1 MNKMPAVLCGVVAV
15 LFCTMALLPQP
26 AEAASIHAILVG
38 DVHDPNI
45 GPGDRLDLNLMK
57 GILNDIARNTGMPL
71 KMKVIDDRI
80 ERSTVM
86 SAVRNLNPGNDDM
99 VLFYYTGHGYRMR
112 SMNTK
117 WPAMALNG
125 PDNQTAGLDQYW
137 VYNML
142 KQKNPRLLMVMTD
155 ACNNYVQEGAIDTTL
170 SVRATQERRESYN
183 KLFRQYRG
191 AIIASS
197 SIPGQYSFSG
207 STGSQFTVAFL
218 RNLRSALG
226 EANPSW
232 DRIMKSSVRPLMNGR
247 QVPQYALND
256 GGASDFSDSGSAE
269 QPAEENRETVPGSAD
284 ENRESQSDRAS
295 GEGASLFAQLLLQLE
310 ASVKYSAQTS
320 EWRGLRNQWMQDVRS
335 AGSAGDVSR
344 LRELLVT
351 FETNIQYSAQNSN
364 WPGKRAN
371 WISTVQSSGSLGA
384 LIAPLLEVEAS
395 IQYTA
400 QSDIWRSRR
409 SGWMN
414 QVRAISGDTGSNS
427 ESAGNADARGEGG
440 SFGNLLI
447 ELEAS
452 VNYSAQSSNWRN
464 MRDGWISDVR
474 NAGNNVARLR
484 AVLITFESNIL
495 YSSQSDAWRSR
506 RSAWVQQVRSAGS
519 ISVLKNLMIEAES
532 SIEFSAQS
540 DSWRERRSGWLQEVR
555 GL

>member
-1 MNKMPAVLCGVVAV
+1 MKKISALLCGVFIFLCCSV
-15 LFCTMALLPQP
+15 LMVPQLG
-26 AEAASIHAILVG
+26 EAASIHAILVG

-57 GILNDIARNTGMPL
+57 GLLNDIARNTGMPL
-71 KMKVIDDRI
+71 KMNVIDDRI

-86 SAVRNLNPGNDDM
+86 SAVRNLNPGSDDM
-99 VLFYYTGHGYRMR
+99 VIFYYTGHGYRMR

-117 WPAMALNG
+117 WPAMALDG

-137 VYNML
+137 VYNVL

-170 SVRATQERRESYN
+170 SVQSSQERRESYN

-207 STGSQFTVAFL
+207 STGSQFTVAFI

-226 EANPSW
+226 ETSPSW
-232 DRIMKSSVRPLMNGR
+232 ERIMKSSVRPLMNGR

-256 GGASDFSDSGSAE
+256 SGSASFTDSGDAV
-269 QPAEENRETVPGSAD
+269 QPPDENRETVP
-284 ENRESQSDRAS
+284 EPAS
-295 GEGASLFAQLLLQLE
+295 GEGASLFSQLLLQLE
-310 ASVKYSAQTS
+310 ASVKYSAQS
-320 EWRGLRNQWMQDVRS
+320 SGWRGQRSQWVSDVRS
-335 AGSAGDVSR
+335 AGSSGDISR

-371 WISTVQSSGSLGA
+371 WIQTVQSSVSISS

-395 IQYTA
+395 IKYSA
-400 QSDIWRSRR
+400 QSDSWRSRR
-409 SGWMN
+409 SAWRS
-414 QVRAISGDTGSNS
+414 QVSGISGTSGNSSEAPGDDNNDRESGS
-427 ESAGNADARGEGG
+427 
-440 SFGNLLI
+440 SFGTLLI

-464 MRDGWISDVR
+464 MRSGWISSVR
-474 NAGNNVARLR
+474 SAGSDVARLR
-484 AVLITFESNIL
+484 EVLITFETNIK
-495 YSSQSDAWRSR
+495 YSSQSDSWRSR
-506 RSAWVQQVRSAGS
+506 RSAWVQQVGNAGS
-519 ISVLKNLMIEAES
+519 ISELKNLMIEVES
-532 SIEFSAQS
+532 SIKYSAQS
-540 DSWRERRSGWLQEVR
+540 DSWRQRRAGWLQAVR